1 MYFILIFW
9 FFPKLVDIIDSR
21 ETKDVTAWLQKFPN
35 ISVVSRDGS
44 IAYRKAILDS
54 HKSAI
59 QVTDRFHLLQNLTK
73 YCKDFLL
80 KYIYSNRVST
90 FLHIVYLLYL

>member
-1 MYFILIFW
+1 MI
-9 FFPKLVDIIDSR
+9 DIDTHKIIDMIDSR

-80 KYIYSNRVST
+80 KYLKPNVKVEI
-90 FLHIVYLLYL
+90 